1 MRKPM
6 WTCWPQW
13 EIRTPTLTQ
22 RNSYVYRQWYHRD
35 AVPDLW
41 VEGRSRATEY
51 IVYWGQTILAQWI
64 RLLDP
69 IVDASFHTLWRVD
82 GITIEIPSV
91 ISNLSNLTRKIA
103 TVVRCW
109 SFWLHIYIYIKKKRK
124 FQHLQSRSFWPDL
137 NKLNF
142 FFGTKN
148 YSVLYITIE
157 IRFKLT
163 SYRDWFPI
171 WELL

>member
-109 SFWLHIYIYIKKKRK
+109 SFWLHIYIYIKKNGNFNIYNRDLSGQIWTNWTFFSAPKTIP
-124 FQHLQSRSFWPDL
+124 FYILQS
-137 NKLNF
+137 K
-142 FFGTKN
+142 FG
-148 YSVLYITIE
+148 S
-157 IRFKLT
+157 
-163 SYRDWFPI
+163 S
-171 WELL
+171 